1 MRVIIV
7 GGNAGG
13 ATAAARLRRLR
24 PDAEVV
30 LVERGEYV
38 SYANCGLLYYL
49 QGVMKERS
57 ALFVETADSLR
68 SKHGI
73 DARIRTEAV
82 SIDPAD
88 HTVTLRDLATRQTS
102 IEHYDKLLLA
112 MGAEPAFPQ
121 IPGIDSAGVVPLWS
135 VPHMDAIA
143 EMIAHGA
150 RSAVILGGGYVGC
163 AASEAL
169 RERGLEVTLLEVTGQ
184 VLSFLDPD
192 VAVYGREALEAHGI
206 VVHAGAT
213 VTRFVH
219 EGSHLTT
226 VLADG
231 HQFPSD
237 FVVVCTGVRPASRI
251 AREAGLAVGRTGG
264 IVVSPSLRTSDPD
277 VYAVGDVIEV
287 QHAVTGEPVVL
298 PLTGPAHKQAR
309 IAATNI
315 ANAGQGW
322 SEQYSGTLGSTILK
336 LYDLTCAATG
346 ANSRQLERRGIPFKS
361 LLIHPLNHAEYYP
374 GATPVHLKLLY
385 GLDGKVL
392 GAQAA
397 GHEGVDKRIDVLAT
411 AISFGARVQDLDR
424 LQLAYS
430 PPFSSARDP
439 INVAG
444 SVADIRNP

>member
-1 MRVIIV
+1 MRVVIV

-13 ATAAARLRRLR
+13 ATAATRLRRLR
-24 PDAEVV
+24 PDAEIV
-30 LVERGEYV
+30 LVERGAYV

-49 QGVMKERS
+49 EGVMKERS

-73 DARIRTEAV
+73 DVRIYTEAV
-82 SIDPAD
+82 SIDPAT
-88 HTVTLRDLATRQTS
+88 HTVRLRDLTTQQTS
-102 IEHYDKLLLA
+102 VEHYDKLLLA
-112 MGAEPAFPQ
+112 MGAEPVFPH

-143 EMIAHGA
+143 DMIAHGA

-169 RERGLEVTLLEVTGQ
+169 HERGLEVTLLEVGEQ

-192 VAVYGREALEAHGI
+192 VALYAQQELEAHGI
-206 VVHAGAT
+206 AVRTDARATQVVRDGRQLAT
-213 VTRFVH
+213 VL
-219 EGSHLTT
+219 EDGQHL
-226 VLADG
+226 A
-231 HQFPSD
+231 SD
-237 FVVVCTGVRPASRI
+237 LVVVCTGVRPASRI
-251 AREAGLAVGRTGG
+251 ARDAGLAVGRTGG

-277 VYAVGDVIEV
+277 IYAVGDVIEV

-298 PLTGPAHKQAR
+298 PLAGPAHKQAR

-315 ANAGQGW
+315 ANRGQGW
-322 SEQYSGTLGSTILK
+322 TEQYPGTLGSTILK
-336 LYDLTCAATG
+336 LYDLTCGATG
-346 ANSRQLERRGIPFKS
+346 ANSKQLERRSIPFKS
-361 LLIHPLNHAEYYP
+361 VLIHPLNHAEYYP

-392 GAQAA
+392 GAQAV
-397 GHEGVDKRIDVLAT
+397 GHDGVDKRIDVLAT
-411 AISFGARVQDLDR
+411 AISFGARVEDLDR

-439 INVAG
+439 VNIAG
-444 SVADIRNP
+444 SVADIHNP